1 MHSSRVHC
9 FILCAREETI
19 DKDAKAVVIMIL
31 FIFAFFDYSANI
43 GILFPA

>member
-1 MHSSRVHC
+1 MNKILSRTGV
-9 FILCAREETI
+9 REETI

>member
-9 FILCAREETI
+9 FVLCAKEETI
-19 DKDAKAVVIMIL
+19 DKDTKAVVIMIL
-31 FIFAFFDYSANI
+31 FIFAFFDYAANI